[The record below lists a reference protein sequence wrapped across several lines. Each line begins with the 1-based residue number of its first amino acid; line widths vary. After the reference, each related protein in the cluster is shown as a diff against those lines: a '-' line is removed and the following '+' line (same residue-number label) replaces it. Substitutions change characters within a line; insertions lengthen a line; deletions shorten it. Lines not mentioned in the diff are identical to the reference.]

1 MKHRFFLLDIDK
13 PMFGRVIFPQSAVEL
28 AIQAADKARSQ
39 FHNGALLEVCRYEEP
54 WWKEHDEP
62 DEERDEMIGKLND
75 SGRLLEVIGYVTSFD
90 IVDKR
95 LVAEA
100 ELQKD
105 LTWRRPFD
113 HHTPVPYMDFR
124 TRSERDGMKLV
135 EHFFF
140 TEIVMVYQGV
150 TRLALRK
157 FAEKKNQF
165 SC

>member
-1 MKHRFFLLDIDK
+1 
-13 PMFGRVIFPQSAVEL
+13 MFGRVVFPLASVEA
-28 AIQAADKARSQ
+28 AIKAAERSRSM
-39 FHNGALLEVCRYEEP
+39 FRNGGLLEVCRYEEP
-54 WWKEHDEP
+54 WWEQGGEP

-95 LVAEA
+95 LSVQA

-105 LTWRRPFD
+105 LTWRRPFE

-124 TRSERDGMKLV
+124 TRHEKDGV
-135 EHFFF
+135 RIVQEFTF